1 MDVRQELISIIAEH
15 PEICTELLKAYQE
28 LQKQRADKAE

>member
-1 MDVRQELISIIAEH
+1 MDARQELISIIAEH

-28 LQKQRADKAE
+28 FQKQRASENA